1 MSCEREGEC
10 YVTGRGMSCE
20 REGNFLWQGGEM
32 SCDMEGRKNIRKEK
46 GREKR
51 WKELYVVM
59 LICLICKSLLFL
71 TLWANL
77 LKSFPTWWVCNILE
91 GWYNLWT
98 SDSTTCVTKSVF
110 TFIRYRISFVSSK
123 FCLLFFQVR
132 GTVKKRKGFINSE
145 VKCSPGDEG
154 F

>member
-20 REGNFLWQGGEM
+20 REGNFLWQGG
-32 SCDMEGRKNIRKEK
+32 KEK
-46 GREKR
+46 YSKGKRKREKVER
-51 WKELYVVM
+51 ERELYVVM